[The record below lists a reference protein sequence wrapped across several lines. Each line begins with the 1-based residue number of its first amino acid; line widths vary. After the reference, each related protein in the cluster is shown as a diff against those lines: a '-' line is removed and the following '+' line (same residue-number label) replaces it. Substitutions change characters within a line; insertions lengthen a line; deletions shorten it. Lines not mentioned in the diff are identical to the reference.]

1 VQVLVGFSALAT
13 ARVSAKIL
21 GMSTHP
27 KVVTAPLSTP
37 LARALDQNEAV
48 QETVE
53 QSADELLLINT
64 VLKQEIPDH
73 IQTDAVAQ
81 ALQQGDELEGKIQES
96 AENLAQV
103 NQALEQ
109 EIAERVE
116 LERELADTK
125 AALAEAQSQLPE

>member
-1 VQVLVGFSALAT
+1 LPA
-13 ARVSAKIL
+13 ARDSAKIE
-21 GMSTHP
+21 GMSQQP
-27 KVVTAPLSTP
+27 NAVTAPLSTP
-37 LARALDQNEAV
+37 LARALDQNETV
-48 QETVE
+48 QESVE

-81 ALQQGDELEGKIQES
+81 ALQQGGELEGKIQES

-125 AALAEAQSQLPE
+125 AALAEAQSQPSAQ

>member
-1 VQVLVGFSALAT
+1 
-13 ARVSAKIL
+13 
-21 GMSTHP
+21 MSEP
-27 KVVTAPLSTP
+27 LKAFAAPLSTP
-37 LARALDQNEAV
+37 LARALEQNETV

-53 QSADELLLINT
+53 QSADALLLINT

-73 IQTDAVAQ
+73 IQTDVVAQ
-81 ALQQGDELEGKIQES
+81 ALQQGGELENKILES

-116 LERELADTK
+116 LERELEDTK
-125 AALAEAQSQLPE
+125 AALAEAKSQPSDQ